1 MQYHEAAG
9 KEKIEAESFVQ
20 MPLLFPSQ
28 LFASVIINFNVAR
41 QLVIRTQ
48 TFAFAILYPKTL
60 KFSNYQTLL
69 FFYIQILSVE
79 Y

>member
-1 MQYHEAAG
+1 MQYYEAAG
-9 KEKIEAESFVQ
+9 KEKIQAESSLQ
-20 MPLLFPSQ
+20 MFLLSPPQ

-48 TFAFAILYPKTL
+48 TFAFAVLYPKTL
-60 KFSNYQTLL
+60 KFSNLQTLL
-69 FFYIQILSVE
+69 SYIQILSIE